1 MLVYILATGRPTDRL
16 CVYYDNIPGPTT
28 SVMATQTTHVARS
41 PDNKGAFKQKLL
53 QLVACVARKLLS
65 RVPLSRSDVLIN
77 TMEETAFGDH
87 ILSFIVSDRARV
99 RFPPP
104 PFPSPHPW
112 RPFAVLKAREGESS
126 GTLTAAEK
134 PGAFLTAAPCS
145 GNKIGARVVRPSA
158 SVRVA
163 ATAVCDSAAHFRW
176 LQKI

>member
-28 SVMATQTTHVARS
+28 SVVATQTTHVARS

-87 ILSFIVSDRARV
+87 ILSFIVSDRGRARAS
-99 RFPPP
+99 
-104 PFPSPHPW
+104 PSVSLLL
-112 RPFAVLKAREGESS
+112 FQVS
-126 GTLTAAEK
+126 AAA
-134 PGAFLTAAPCS
+134 AFRGILRKGQGGRA
-145 GNKIGARVVRPSA
+145 K
-158 SVRVA
+158 VA
-163 ATAVCDSAAHFRW
+163 A
-176 LQKI
+176 L